1 MYRSH
6 WVCAVINS
14 GCSGSVSLRDRCVC
28 AQGAILEDARVKQRC
43 SRCDFELKRD
53 DKLILDET
61 GGMRQSQPHT
71 ALHSPREAAVR
82 WDLGLQLA
90 EQSDR

>member
-1 MYRSH
+1 M
-6 WVCAVINS
+6 
-14 GCSGSVSLRDRCVC
+14 
-28 AQGAILEDARVKQRC
+28 KQRC

-61 GGMRQSQPHT
+61 GGVRPAQPCTAPGRQQ
-71 ALHSPREAAVR
+71 VR